1 MTYVL
6 KMRRSV
12 KGGGQEIYTLN
23 DNGKQTKYGKSA
35 PKINMSFYW
44 DSMGPT
50 IDSIIGAKE
59 EGWDQIR
66 IYYDMTSQPIYY
78 IDVLAQD
85 GRNRSFSIYGYC
97 IFTLL
102 FFSNLFININFIC
115 LRFFLKLT
123 DNIYLC
129 VIKIFVNAV
138 KT

>member
-85 GRNRSFSIYGYC
+85 GRNRSFSIYGTPYEGAK
-97 IFTLL
+97 LQD
-102 FFSNLFININFIC
+102 SNDPLPEMYINLYKFMAEVEANS
-115 LRFFLKLT
+115 
-123 DNIYLC
+123 C
-129 VIKIFVNAV
+129 VIF
-138 KT
+138 